1 MKRFIHIIAAV
12 ALTSPFGILAAQ
24 EMSNDAQITEAVSPL
39 PETLRAGATVVT
51 YDAKG
56 DPKVLRQGTNDIVC
70 QPNQPKATPGF
81 SVTCYAKSLAPQ
93 RDMEAK
99 LRAEGKDQ
107 KEIQAA
113 VKAALDSGKLQ
124 APPMGTMS
132 YSKSG
137 KTEAEAHVLWVMR
150 VPNAKAEDLGLPTK
164 AGKGS
169 PWMMASGTPGAHIMM
184 PQTEESLAAAPPR
197 KPAQ

>member
-1 MKRFIHIIAAV
+1 MKRFVNIIAAI
-12 ALTSPFGILAAQ
+12 ALTSPFGVMAAQ
-24 EMSNDAQITEAVSPL
+24 ETSTEAQITEAVSPL
-39 PETLRAGATVVT
+39 PVSLRDGATVVT

-56 DPKVLRQGTNDIVC
+56 SPKVLRQGTNDIVC
-70 QPNQPKATPGF
+70 QPNQPKPTPGF

-107 KEIQAA
+107 KAVQAA
-113 VKAALDSGKLQ
+113 VKAAMDSGQLK
-124 APPMGTMS
+124 PPAMGTMS

-137 KTEAEAHVLWVMR
+137 KTEAEARVLWVMR

-164 AGKGS
+164 GAQGS

-184 PQTEESLAAAPPR
+184 PQTEASLAAAPPR